1 MITISD
7 ILLNVERGC
16 LVHNMAE
23 NEFSYRIMF
32 CVYNGNKRTRK
43 YVDTSYANLRN
54 TLENIIRNNLS
65 LTNTIVISAVTAR
78 KSGKTVSLIS
88 RSYSFSL
95 DGYFE
100 QIIGRRKKEYKTAN
114 YGRRRLNWC

>member
-32 CVYNGNKRTRK
+32 CVHNGNKRTRK

-54 TLENIIRNNLS
+54 TLENIIRGNLTI
-65 LTNTIVISAVTAR
+65 TNTVMVENVTVR
-78 KSGKTVSLIS
+78 KDGKSVCLLN
-88 RSYSFSL
+88 RSYSFCL

-100 QIIGRRKKEYKTAN
+100 QIIGKREKEYKTAN